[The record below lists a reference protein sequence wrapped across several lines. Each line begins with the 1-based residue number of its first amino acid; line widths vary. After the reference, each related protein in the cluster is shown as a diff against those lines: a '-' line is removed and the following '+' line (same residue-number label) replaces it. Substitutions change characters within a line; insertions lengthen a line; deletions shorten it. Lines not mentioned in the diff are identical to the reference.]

1 MGSSKYIFINKYWEI
16 VKDSIFP
23 EVCICGKW
31 GASICSEC
39 RAKVKPYKT
48 QLCPLCKKVSE
59 EGRTCRN
66 CYPKLRL
73 TGVMVYG
80 KHEGLLKD
88 LIWRCKY
95 FFVRDLSKYFAELLA
110 GEFGPELI
118 EKEFVVTAVPISKE
132 RALWRGFNQSELIA
146 RELAEQTGLEY
157 STMLKRDVESRAQ
170 VGLTRKERLK
180 NIQDKIHIIDGLNV
194 RRKRVLLVDDV
205 ITTGATLAECAK
217 VLRKAGASEVWGL
230 VLSRD

>member
-1 MGSSKYIFINKYWEI
+1 
-16 VKDSIFP
+16 
-23 EVCICGKW
+23 
-31 GASICSEC
+31 
-39 RAKVKPYKT
+39 
-48 QLCPLCKKVSE
+48 
-59 EGRTCRN
+59 
-66 CYPKLRL
+66 
-73 TGVMVYG
+73 MVYG